1 MTNTKL
7 MCPQE
12 KNNANA
18 ASVSFTA
25 ETGSLDTFNNQVAGV
40 GT

>member
-1 MTNTKL
+1 

-12 KNNANA
+12 KENANA
-18 ASVSFTA
+18 VSVSFTA
-25 ETGSLDTFNNQVAGV
+25 ETDSLDTFNNEAAGV